1 MILIGACAV
10 LRDPVVRDCLW
21 NRAKKTLLAASLA
34 IGIFTITAAFFIT
47 AAMQQE
53 NDVRLA
59 IVKQAAENGE
69 EIAYMKPILLKNRAL
84 RHVFF
89 VDFDN
94 GVTKDG
100 LCQYYGI
107 KDIRVER

>member
-1 MILIGACAV
+1 M
-10 LRDPVVRDCLW
+10 
-21 NRAKKTLLAASLA
+21 
-34 IGIFTITAAFFIT
+34 TAALLIT

-59 IVKQAAENGE
+59 IVKQAAKNGE